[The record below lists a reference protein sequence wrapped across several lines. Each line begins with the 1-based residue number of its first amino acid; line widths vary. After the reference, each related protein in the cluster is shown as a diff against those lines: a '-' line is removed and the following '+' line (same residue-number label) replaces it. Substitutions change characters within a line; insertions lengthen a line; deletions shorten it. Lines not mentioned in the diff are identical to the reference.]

1 MTERTLTRRELN
13 RALLARQLLLERASL
28 PLPRAVERIAGIQD
42 QYAPNAYL
50 RLWACLDGFEREALD
65 RALVRRS
72 VVQGTLMR
80 GTIHVVAR
88 ADYALFAA
96 GIRRAGQEWWR
107 RANTIPADLD
117 MNPFARRARA
127 FFAGRTR
134 TRAEVEEF
142 LRAND
147 FPRASP
153 WGFSHWVDLVRVPP
167 AGTWSRRRADVFAL
181 AEEWVGPLAAT
192 EEDGLDH
199 LVRRYLAA
207 FGPARRSD
215 IASWA
220 GLKPALLAGPLERM
234 TLRRFRDA
242 DGSELLDLPRAPLPD
257 PDVPAPVRFLPT
269 WDAALLVHARR
280 TGILPEEYRPLI
292 FSTKIPPSV
301 PTFLVDGM
309 VAGSWRHERGR
320 IELSPF
326 RKLDRAVLRA
336 LREESERLAAF
347 HA

>member
-1 MTERTLTRRELN
+1 VTERTLSRRELN

-28 PLPRAVERIAGIQD
+28 RLPQALQRIGGIQD

-50 RLWACLDGFEREALD
+50 RLWSCLEGFERDALD

-88 ADYALFAA
+88 SDYALLAA
-96 GIRRAGQEWWR
+96 GIRRAGQEWWQR
-107 RANTIPADLD
+107 VNKVPAELD
-117 MNPFARRARA
+117 MEPIARRARA
-127 FFAGRTR
+127 FFAGTTR

-142 LRAND
+142 M
-147 FPRASP
+147 RASGFP
-153 WGFSHWVDLVRVPP
+153 GANLWGFSHWVDLVRVPP
-167 AGTWSRRRADVFAL
+167 AGTWDRRRADLFAL

-192 EEDGLDH
+192 EEDGLEH
-199 LVRRYLAA
+199 LVRCYLAG
-207 FGPARRSD
+207 FGPAPPTD

-220 GLKPALLAGPLERM
+220 GLKPAHLAAPLERM
-234 TLRRFRDA
+234 TLRRFRDEV
-242 DGSELLDLPRAPLPD
+242 GNELLDLPRAPLPD
-257 PDVPAPVRFLPT
+257 PDTPAPVRFLPT

-280 TGILPEEYRPLI
+280 TGILPEEYRPVI
-292 FSTKIPPSV
+292 FSTKIPPSM
-301 PTFLVDGM
+301 PTFLVDGA

-320 IELSPF
+320 IELTSF
-326 RKLDRAVLRA
+326 RKLDRAVLRE
-336 LREESERLAAF
+336 LRDEGERLAAF

>member
-1 MTERTLTRRELN
+1 MPERTLSRRELN
-13 RALLARQLLLERASL
+13 RALLARQLLLERAIL
-28 PLPRAVERIAGIQD
+28 PLPRAVERIGGIQD

-50 RLWACLDGFEREALD
+50 RLWSCLDGFERDALD

-88 ADYALFAA
+88 SDYARFAA

-107 RANTIPADLD
+107 RVNRIPADLD
-117 MNPFARRARA
+117 MEPFARQARA
-127 FFAGRTR
+127 FFAGTTR
-134 TRAEVEEF
+134 TRAEVDEF

-147 FPRASP
+147 FPGGSS
-153 WGFSHWVDLVRVPP
+153 WGLAHWVDLVRVPP
-167 AGTWSRRRADVFAL
+167 AGTWARRRASTFAL
-181 AEEWVGPLAAT
+181 AEEWVGPLEAT
-192 EEDGLDH
+192 EEDGLEH

-207 FGPARRSD
+207 FGPAARAD

-220 GLKPALLAGPLERM
+220 HLKIGDLAATLERLR
-234 TLRRFRDA
+234 LRRFRDEV
-242 DGSELLDLPRAPLPD
+242 GNELVDLPRAPLPD
-257 PDVPAPVRFLPT
+257 PETPAPVRFLPT
-269 WDAALLVHARR
+269 WDAVLLVHARR
-280 TGILPEEYRPLI
+280 TGILPEEYRPVI

-301 PTFLVDGM
+301 PTFLVDGA
-309 VAGSWRHERGR
+309 VAGSWRYEGGR

-326 RKLDRAVLRA
+326 RKLERGVLRE
-336 LREESERLAAF
+336 LRDEAERLAAF

>member
-1 MTERTLTRRELN
+1 MPERTLTRRELN

-50 RLWACLDGFEREALD
+50 RLWSCLDGFEREALD

-88 ADYALFAA
+88 SDYALFAA

-107 RANTIPADLD
+107 RVNRIPAELD
-117 MNPFARRARA
+117 MEPIARRARE
-127 FFAGRTR
+127 FLAGTTR
-134 TRAEVEEF
+134 TRAEVEDF
-142 LRAND
+142 LRASD
-147 FPRASP
+147 FRRTTP

-167 AGTWSRRRADVFAL
+167 AGTWGRRRADLFAL
-181 AEEWVGPLAAT
+181 AEEWVGPLDAR
-192 EEDGLDH
+192 EEDGLEH

-207 FGPARRSD
+207 FGPAPRTD

-220 GLKPALLAGPLERM
+220 GLKPAHLAATLERM
-234 TLRRFRDA
+234 TLRRFRDEA
-242 DGSELLDLPRAPLPD
+242 GNELLDLPRAPLPD
-257 PDVPAPVRFLPT
+257 PDLPAPVRFLPT

-280 TGILPEEYRPLI
+280 TGILPEEYRPVI
-292 FSTKIPPSV
+292 FSTKIPPSM
-301 PTFLVDGM
+301 PTFLVDGS
-309 VAGSWRHERGR
+309 VAGSWRYEGGK
-320 IELSPF
+320 IELTPF
-326 RKLDRAVLRA
+326 RRLDRAVLRE
-336 LREESERLAAF
+336 LRDETERLAAF